1 MLKNFENY
9 VSKGNAKRERF
20 RSFPEHFRRLPTTSN
35 YSTPGLFSVAHQHRF
50 IDRFLLFADR
60 KSRKKKK
67 KKTKTRPGQDP
78 GSDPDLVSSGQLP
91 DQALKAVGVQP
102 GTKHEGSVQAL
113 LEGKEDI
120 ELAGVELT
128 KEQVN
133 IANRI
138 AFLFLFFLSPQ
149 ARRLYER

>member
-1 MLKNFENY
+1 MYLKEMRNAN
-9 VSKGNAKRERF
+9 VSDH
-20 RSFPEHFRRLPTTSN
+20 FPNIFDDYWRLPTIQLRVCSQLLTNTDSLIAFF
-35 YSTPGLFSVAHQHRF
+35 YS
-50 IDRFLLFADR
+50 DR

-138 AFLFLFFLSPQ
+138 TFLFLFFLSPQ